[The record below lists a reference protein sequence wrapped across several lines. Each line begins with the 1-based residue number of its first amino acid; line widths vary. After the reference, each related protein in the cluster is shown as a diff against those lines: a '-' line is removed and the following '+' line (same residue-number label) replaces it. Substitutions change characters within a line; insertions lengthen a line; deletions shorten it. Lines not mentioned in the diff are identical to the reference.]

1 MLLLIVN
8 WCLTLHA
15 HEISPVV
22 PSLEILGHDNFEISF
37 IPENNTQIGPL
48 SLVHWHFHN
57 GFKIPSKRGAYHV
70 LLSLLLG
77 GNVHPHPGPG
87 PGRPPK
93 YPCGECHRA
102 VRMGASLSCDRCG
115 TWFHKDCLQMQTV
128 NFEAHQELS
137 WSCCNCALPNCS
149 QLFDTIDSL
158 DITLDSLDSP
168 NPGQPRNQSSPI
180 VSQLRNKRDVRRLN
194 TKIINFDSILAKRS
208 ALEATLE
215 NENIDVILGCE
226 SKLSSD
232 IIDSE
237 FLPEGYVCWRNDR
250 NRHGGGVIVIHK
262 DDLKVTQ
269 VNVKVKSEV
278 LAVKIECQGKKPLI
292 MCAAYRPP
300 DNDRQYMDQMCADIK
315 LIHNSYPGCAF
326 WCGGDFNLP
335 DIDWTNEIIT
345 SNRYPVEIN
354 QSLLDLLCELNL
366 TQLVNFPTRAVN
378 TLELLFTNRPSL
390 VHEMS
395 PHPGISDHD
404 SIVFTRIDCLAQVKR
419 PISRKVH
426 QWHKLTDEKLKDV
439 KSFVKSA
446 AGDIVTNCT
455 VDTPVEDIWQQ
466 IKNISS
472 DVLEKVPAKMTS
484 RRFNQ
489 TWVNRTVRRLFR
501 RKRRAYNRARR
512 TNREQDWEHFRE
524 LRREAQRA
532 CNKAKADH
540 VARRVSTDADK
551 TRKSLYRYVKNSRT
565 DNNGVSTLEVN
576 GRSFSTPKEKANALN
591 RQFSSV
597 FSPISDSVPDL
608 GPAKASSIPDIVFEV
623 NGIKALLKNTKTNK
637 SSGPDN
643 ISAKFLKET
652 GDELAPALTLL
663 FQASMHQSQI
673 PDDWRHAR
681 VSPQYKTGKNNRSVP
696 ANYRPISLTC
706 IVCKMMEHCVTS
718 HLMGHLD
725 KHNLL
730 TDYQHGF
737 RKKRSCETQLILTV
751 DDISKALKD
760 QKQVDCILL
769 DFAKAFDKVSHKKL
783 IAKLKHNGV
792 DGSTLLW
799 IEDFLRS
806 RTQVV
811 VVDGEESDVAP
822 VTSGVPQGTVLGPAL
837 FLVYIND
844 LPDGLTCTPRLFAD
858 DCLLYRVI
866 NSDADTEAIQA
877 DLHTLEAWER
887 KWDMEF
893 AEDKCKV
900 LTITLKYKRNIKMKD
915 YQIHNYVLKRV
926 DNADYL
932 GVKLDSKLNFNAHIG
947 SLCKKATSARQ
958 FLQRTLPACD
968 RKTKAQTYTTFVRP
982 IVEYAATAWDPHNC
996 KGLKKQRDH
1005 LEDVQSKCA
1014 RYVTGQWKRQ
1024 GSSVS
1029 GMKAQLGWDS
1039 LQERR
1044 AKARILMMHKV
1055 KYGYVAIPSH
1065 LLVVKSN
1072 TTMVTRG
1079 AVNKHHVPN
1088 SRIIPRERSF
1098 MYAAPTMWDGLP
1110 PHMTSESDHDNF
1122 RVLLAPVVLVP

>member
-1 MLLLIVN
+1 M
-8 WCLTLHA
+8 
-15 HEISPVV
+15 
-22 PSLEILGHDNFEISF
+22 
-37 IPENNTQIGPL
+37 
-48 SLVHWHFHN
+48 
-57 GFKIPSKRGAYHV
+57 
-70 LLSLLLG
+70 
-77 GNVHPHPGPG
+77 
-87 PGRPPK
+87 
-93 YPCGECHRA
+93 
-102 VRMGASLSCDRCG
+102 
-115 TWFHKDCLQMQTV
+115 
-128 NFEAHQELS
+128 
-137 WSCCNCALPNCS
+137 
-149 QLFDTIDSL
+149 
-158 DITLDSLDSP
+158 
-168 NPGQPRNQSSPI
+168 
-180 VSQLRNKRDVRRLN
+180 N
-194 TKIINFDSILAKRS
+194 TKIINFDSIFAKRN
-208 ALEATLE
+208 ALKATLE
-215 NENIDVILGCE
+215 NENNDVIMGCE
-226 SKLSSD
+226 TKLSPD
-232 IIDSE
+232 ILDSE
-237 FLPEGYVCWRNDR
+237 FLPEGYKCWRNDR

-262 DDLKVTQ
+262 DDLKVTK

-300 DNDRQYMDQMCADIK
+300 NNDRQYMDQLCADIK
-315 LIHNSYPGCAF
+315 LIHDSHLGCAF

-335 DIDWTNEIIT
+335 DIDWTDEIIS
-345 SNRYPVEIN
+345 SNRYPIEIN
-354 QSLLDLLCELNL
+354 QTLLDLLCDLNL
-366 TQLVNFPTRAVN
+366 TQIVNFPTRAVN

-426 QWHKLTDEKLKDV
+426 QWHKLTDDKLTDI
-439 KSFVKSA
+439 KSYVESA

-524 LRREAQRA
+524 LRRETQRA
-532 CNKAKADH
+532 CNKAAADD
-540 VARRVSTDADK
+540 VACRVSIDADN
-551 TRKSLYRYVKNSRT
+551 TRKSLYKYVKNSRT
-565 DNNGVSTLEVN
+565 DNNGVSTLEEN

-608 GPAKASSIPDIVFEV
+608 GPAKAPSIPDIVFEV
-623 NGIKALLKNTKTNK
+623 NGIKKLLKNTKTNK

-673 PDDWRHAR
+673 PADWRHAR

-725 KHNLL
+725 THNLL

-858 DCLLYRVI
+858 DCLLYRII
-866 NSDADTEAIQA
+866 NSDADTEAVQA
-877 DLHTLEAWER
+877 DLATLEAWER

-915 YQIHNYVLKRV
+915 YKIHNYVLKRV
-926 DNADYL
+926 DSADYL

-947 SLCKKATSARQ
+947 SLCKKATSTRQ

-968 RKTKAQTYTTFVRP
+968 RNTKAQTYTTFIRP
-982 IVEYAATAWDPHNC
+982 IVEYAATAWDPHSC
-996 KGLKKQRDH
+996 KGLQKQRDQ
-1005 LEDVQSKCA
+1005 LESVQSKSA
-1014 RYVTGQWKRQ
+1014 RYATGQWKRQ

-1029 GMKAQLGWDS
+1029 GMKAALQWDS

-1055 KYGYVAIPSH
+1055 TYGYVAIPSH
-1065 LLVVKSN
+1065 LLTLKTT
-1072 TTMVTRG
+1072 TTMTTRG
-1079 AVNKHHVPN
+1079 AVNKHHTPN
-1088 SRIIPRERSF
+1088 ARITARERTF
-1098 MYAAPTMWDGLP
+1098 MHAAPTMWDGLP
-1110 PHMTSESDHDNF
+1110 PHMTSESDHEIF
-1122 RVLLAPVVLVP
+1122 RVLLSPVVLVA

>member
-1 MLLLIVN
+1 
-8 WCLTLHA
+8 
-15 HEISPVV
+15 
-22 PSLEILGHDNFEISF
+22 
-37 IPENNTQIGPL
+37 
-48 SLVHWHFHN
+48 
-57 GFKIPSKRGAYHV
+57 
-70 LLSLLLG
+70 
-77 GNVHPHPGPG
+77 
-87 PGRPPK
+87 
-93 YPCGECHRA
+93 
-102 VRMGASLSCDRCG
+102 
-115 TWFHKDCLQMQTV
+115 MQTI
-128 NFEAHQELS
+128 NFEANQELS

-149 QLFDTIDSL
+149 QLFNTIDSF

-168 NPGQPRNQSSPI
+168 NPGQPINQSSPI
-180 VSQLRNKRDVRRLN
+180 ASQLRKKKDVRRLN
-194 TKIINFDSILAKRS
+194 TKVINFDSIFAKRNT
-208 ALEATLE
+208 LKATLE
-215 NENIDVILGCE
+215 NENLDAIMGCE
-226 SKLSSD
+226 TKLNST
-232 IIDSE
+232 ILDSE
-237 FLPEGYVCWRNDR
+237 FLPEGYNCWRNDR
-250 NRHGGGVIVIHK
+250 DRHGGGVIVIYR
-262 DDLKVTQ
+262 DDLKVTK
-269 VNVKVKSEV
+269 VNTKVKSE
-278 LAVKIECQGKKPLI
+278 LIAVKIECQGKKPLI

-300 DNDRQYMDQMCADIK
+300 DSNRQYMDQLCADIT
-315 LIHNSYPGCAF
+315 LIKNSYPDCAF

-335 DIDWTNEIIT
+335 DIDWSDEIIS

-354 QSLLDLLCELNL
+354 QALLDLLCDLNL
-366 TQLVNFPTRAVN
+366 TQIVNFPTRARN
-378 TLELLFTNRPSL
+378 TLELLLTNRPSL

-404 SIVFTRIDCLAQVKR
+404 SIVFTRIDCLAQIKR

-426 QWHKLTDEKLKDV
+426 QWHKLTDEKLSDV
-439 KSFVKSA
+439 KSYVKSA
-446 AGDIVTNCT
+446 TGDIVTNCS

-472 DVLEKVPAKMTS
+472 NVLEQVPAKMTS

-489 TWVNRTVRRLFR
+489 TWVNRTCRRLFR
-501 RKRRAYNRARR
+501 RKRRAYNKARR
-512 TNREQDWEHFRE
+512 TNREQDWENFRE
-524 LRREAQRA
+524 LRRETQRA
-532 CNKAKADH
+532 CNKAAADH
-540 VARRVSTDADK
+540 VARRVSTDTDK
-551 TRKSLYRYVKNSRT
+551 TRKSLYKYIKNSRT
-565 DNNGVSTLEVN
+565 DNNGVSTLEVD

-608 GPAKASSIPDIVFEV
+608 GPAKATTIPDIVFEV
-623 NGIKALLKNTKTNK
+623 NGIQKLLKNTKTNK

-673 PDDWRHAR
+673 PEDWRHAR

-783 IAKLKHNGV
+783 MAKLKHNGV
-792 DGSTLLW
+792 DGSTLFW

-858 DCLLYRVI
+858 DCLLYRII
-866 NSDADTEAIQA
+866 NSDADTEAVQA
-877 DLHTLEAWER
+877 DLATLEAWER

-900 LTITLKYKRNIKMKD
+900 LTITLKHKRNIRIKD
-915 YQIHNYVLKRV
+915 YKIHNYLLKRV
-926 DNADYL
+926 DSAEYL

-947 SLCKKATSARQ
+947 ALCKKATSARQ

-968 RKTKAQTYTTFVRP
+968 RNTKAQTYTTFIRP
-982 IVEYAATAWDPHNC
+982 IVEYAASAWDPHNC
-996 KGLKKQRDH
+996 KGLQRQRDR
-1005 LEDVQSKCA
+1005 LEAVQNKCA
-1014 RYVTGQWKRQ
+1014 RFATNQWKRQ
-1024 GSSVS
+1024 DSSVTA
-1029 GMKAQLGWDS
+1029 MKSDLKWEP

-1044 AKARILMMHKV
+1044 AKSRILMMHKV
-1055 KYGYVAIPSH
+1055 KFGYVAIPAH
-1065 LLVVKSN
+1065 LLVEKSN
-1072 TTMVTRG
+1072 TTMITRG
-1079 AVNKHHVPN
+1079 ASQKHHVPN
-1088 SRIIPRERSF
+1088 ARIVARERSF
-1098 MYAAPTMWDGLP
+1098 MYAAPTMWDALP
-1110 PHMTSESDHDNF
+1110 SDMTTEPDHESF
-1122 RVLLAPVVLVP
+1122 RVLLSPVVLIA

>member
-1 MLLLIVN
+1 
-8 WCLTLHA
+8 
-15 HEISPVV
+15 
-22 PSLEILGHDNFEISF
+22 
-37 IPENNTQIGPL
+37 
-48 SLVHWHFHN
+48 
-57 GFKIPSKRGAYHV
+57 
-70 LLSLLLG
+70 
-77 GNVHPHPGPG
+77 
-87 PGRPPK
+87 
-93 YPCGECHRA
+93 
-102 VRMGASLSCDRCG
+102 
-115 TWFHKDCLQMQTV
+115 MQTV

-149 QLFDTIDSL
+149 QLFDTIDSF

-232 IIDSE
+232 ILDSE

-366 TQLVNFPTRAVN
+366 AQLVNFPTRAVN

-472 DVLEKVPAKMTS
+472 DVLEQVPAKMTS

-524 LRREAQRA
+524 LRRETQRA

-540 VARRVSTDADK
+540 VTRR
-551 TRKSLYRYVKNSRT
+551 
-565 DNNGVSTLEVN
+565 G
-576 GRSFSTPKEKANALN
+576 
-591 RQFSSV
+591 
-597 FSPISDSVPDL
+597 
-608 GPAKASSIPDIVFEV
+608 
-623 NGIKALLKNTKTNK
+623 
-637 SSGPDN
+637 
-643 ISAKFLKET
+643 
-652 GDELAPALTLL
+652 
-663 FQASMHQSQI
+663 
-673 PDDWRHAR
+673 
-681 VSPQYKTGKNNRSVP
+681 
-696 ANYRPISLTC
+696 
-706 IVCKMMEHCVTS
+706 
-718 HLMGHLD
+718 
-725 KHNLL
+725 
-730 TDYQHGF
+730 
-737 RKKRSCETQLILTV
+737 
-751 DDISKALKD
+751 
-760 QKQVDCILL
+760 
-769 DFAKAFDKVSHKKL
+769 
-783 IAKLKHNGV
+783 
-792 DGSTLLW
+792 
-799 IEDFLRS
+799 
-806 RTQVV
+806 
-811 VVDGEESDVAP
+811 
-822 VTSGVPQGTVLGPAL
+822 
-837 FLVYIND
+837 
-844 LPDGLTCTPRLFAD
+844 
-858 DCLLYRVI
+858 
-866 NSDADTEAIQA
+866 
-877 DLHTLEAWER
+877 
-887 KWDMEF
+887 
-893 AEDKCKV
+893 
-900 LTITLKYKRNIKMKD
+900 
-915 YQIHNYVLKRV
+915 
-926 DNADYL
+926 
-932 GVKLDSKLNFNAHIG
+932 
-947 SLCKKATSARQ
+947 
-958 FLQRTLPACD
+958 
-968 RKTKAQTYTTFVRP
+968 
-982 IVEYAATAWDPHNC
+982 
-996 KGLKKQRDH
+996 
-1005 LEDVQSKCA
+1005 
-1014 RYVTGQWKRQ
+1014 
-1024 GSSVS
+1024 
-1029 GMKAQLGWDS
+1029 
-1039 LQERR
+1039 
-1044 AKARILMMHKV
+1044 
-1055 KYGYVAIPSH
+1055 
-1065 LLVVKSN
+1065 
-1072 TTMVTRG
+1072 
-1079 AVNKHHVPN
+1079 
-1088 SRIIPRERSF
+1088 
-1098 MYAAPTMWDGLP
+1098 
-1110 PHMTSESDHDNF
+1110 
-1122 RVLLAPVVLVP
+1122 

>member
-1 MLLLIVN
+1 M
-8 WCLTLHA
+8 
-15 HEISPVV
+15 
-22 PSLEILGHDNFEISF
+22 
-37 IPENNTQIGPL
+37 
-48 SLVHWHFHN
+48 
-57 GFKIPSKRGAYHV
+57 K
-70 LLSLLLG
+70 
-77 GNVHPHPGPG
+77 
-87 PGRPPK
+87 
-93 YPCGECHRA
+93 
-102 VRMGASLSCDRCG
+102 
-115 TWFHKDCLQMQTV
+115 TV
-128 NFEAHQELS
+128 IFEAHQELS
-137 WSCCNCALPNCS
+137 WTCCNCALPNCS
-149 QLFDTIDSL
+149 QLFNTIDSF

-180 VSQLRNKRDVRRLN
+180 ISQLRNKKDVRRLN
-194 TKIINFDSILAKRS
+194 TKIINFDSIFAKRN
-208 ALEATLE
+208 ALNATLE
-215 NENIDVILGCE
+215 NENLDVIIGCE
-226 SKLSSD
+226 TKLNSD
-232 IIDSE
+232 ILDSE
-237 FLPEGYVCWRNDR
+237 FLPENYKCWRNDR
-250 NRHGGGVIVIHK
+250 NRHGGGVIIIYK
-262 DDLKVTQ
+262 DDLKVTKI
-269 VNVKVKSEV
+269 NVKVKSEV
-278 LAVKIECQGKKPLI
+278 LAVKIACQGKKSLI
-292 MCAAYRPP
+292 MCAVYRPP
-300 DNDRQYMDQMCADIK
+300 NNDRQYMDDLCADIK
-315 LIHNSYPGCAF
+315 LIHDSSPGCAF

-335 DIDWTNEIIT
+335 DIDWINEIIIG
-345 SNRYPVEIN
+345 NRYPLEIN
-354 QSLLDLLCELNL
+354 QSLLDLLCDLNL
-366 TQLVNFPTRAVN
+366 TQIVNFPTRAIN
-378 TLELLFTNRPSL
+378 TLELLLTNRPSL

-419 PISRKVH
+419 PVSRKVH
-426 QWHKLTDEKLKDV
+426 QWHKLTNDKLSKI
-439 KSFVKSA
+439 KSYVKSA
-446 AGDIVTNCT
+446 VTDIVTNCS

-472 DVLEKVPAKMTS
+472 NVLEQVPAKMTS

-489 TWVNRTVRRLFR
+489 TWVNRTVRRLFN
-501 RKRRAYNRARR
+501 RKRRAYNKARR
-512 TNREQDWEHFRE
+512 TQCEQDWEHFRE
-524 LRREAQRA
+524 LRRQTQRA
-532 CNKAKADH
+532 CNKAAADH
-540 VARRVSTDADK
+540 VAQRVSIDVDK
-551 TRKSLYRYVKNSRT
+551 SRKSLYKYVKNSRT

-576 GRSFSTPKEKANALN
+576 GRSFSTPTEKANALN

-597 FSPISDSVPDL
+597 FSPLSDSVPDL
-608 GPAKASSIPDIVFEV
+608 GPAKAPSIPDIVFEV
-623 NGIKALLKNTKTNK
+623 TGIKKLLQLIKTNK

-673 PDDWRHAR
+673 PEDWRHAR

-706 IVCKMMEHCVTS
+706 IVCKIMEHCVTS

-760 QKQVDCILL
+760 KKQVDCILL

-783 IAKLKHNGV
+783 IAKLKFNGV
-792 DGSTLLW
+792 DGPTLLW

-811 VVDGEESDVAP
+811 VVDGEESGVAP

-858 DCLLYRVI
+858 DCLMYRVI
-866 NSDADTEAIQA
+866 NSDADTEAIQT
-877 DLHTLEAWER
+877 DLLTLEAWEQ

-900 LTITLKYKRNIKMKD
+900 LTITLKHKRNIIIRN

-926 DNADYL
+926 DSADYL

-947 SLCKKATSARQ
+947 SICKKATSARQ
-958 FLQRTLPACD
+958 LLQRTLPACD
-968 RKTKAQTYTTFVRP
+968 RATKAQTYTTFIRP

-996 KGLKKQRDH
+996 KTLQKQRDQ
-1005 LEDVQSKCA
+1005 LEGIQSKCA

-1024 GSSVS
+1024 GSSIS
-1029 GMKAQLGWDS
+1029 GMKAELRWDS

-1044 AKARILMMHKV
+1044 AHARILMMHKV
-1055 KYGYVAIPSH
+1055 KHGFVAIPSH
-1065 LLVVKSN
+1065 LLVVKSQ

-1079 AVNKHHVPN
+1079 AVNKHQVPN
-1088 SRIIPRERSF
+1088 ARIIARERTF
-1098 MYAAPTMWDGLP
+1098 MHAAPTMWDGLP
-1110 PHMTSESDHDNF
+1110 SHMTSEADHEAF
-1122 RVLLAPVVLVP
+1122 RTLLCPVVLVA